1 MRSIAGGFFL
11 SLLIV
16 SRAGAAAETG
26 RPFTPE
32 CGLVL
37 RSEVDGSEVAAPV
50 LGTTIEV
57 RVTGVVARSRVT
69 QIFANPTRQWLTGIY
84 LFPLPDGAAVDTLRF
99 VVDGR
104 VIEGVVQETAEAR
117 QTFATAAAEGRRASL
132 LEQLRPDLFTS
143 SVANIGPGETVEVA
157 IELQQVVRYERGR
170 FVLRFPTLAAPRY
183 TPAEPVPGSASAA
196 SGPRLPQPPLAGSP
210 INPFGL
216 HVDLAPGFPLA
227 WIDSPTHDVAV
238 ESDRRQP
245 RWAVDL
251 AGGLAAADGDF
262 VLEWAAAAGREPRSV
277 FFAEEVDGER
287 YALLMVLPPADAE
300 AVADRLPRETL
311 FVIDSSGSMHGSAM
325 EQAQEALLL
334 ALGRLGPAD
343 RFNVIDFDD
352 TVVPL
357 FPDSVPASPVNV
369 EEARRF
375 VRALVA
381 DDGTQ
386 MLPAL
391 ERALQGDEGR
401 GLVRQVIFI
410 TDGRV
415 DNEMTI
421 LRTLAER
428 LGERRL
434 FTVAIGAAPNVPFLR
449 RAAELGRG
457 SWTHLPTLDRVAS
470 GMADLFARLEAPM
483 LREIEVAWSDAD
495 TEAWPR
501 RVPDLYLG
509 EPLIVAARLR
519 EPGSVAV
526 AGERGGRSWREEL
539 PAAVEVKAAGLDK
552 LWAGRKVQ
560 ALTDGL
566 LEGADAGE
574 VRREVVALG
583 LRHHLVTPYTSLVA
597 VDEEI
602 TAPAGVAASPHVLPL
617 NQPQGSAAG
626 GSGAGGSV
634 QECITVTSESPLL
647 DARRLSTGSVVSQTE
662 LARIPTARDPW
673 SVLAASPGQV
683 AVDGVVVTDSGATAA
698 SPGAYD
704 FDTFEEVQVATGGAD
719 VTLETAEA
727 RLQLIRPRGTSEW
740 RGSVS
745 ALWGGGGLAAE
756 RSDPPANRLDALRVV
771 DAEGGGPLRTDHLW
785 FWAHAGRDESERT
798 ALGGQAA
805 AESRQSEGLKLNAQL
820 GDTASAELLWR
831 RGDHDGAGVGAGPG
845 RAPETMLRLDGR
857 EDVWKGEATYLMS
870 GSSYA
875 GALLAGVDRARRE
888 TPEEAGDLRFD
899 AAGIARGGWFLFDD
913 QRRMREARLHA
924 SLWLSDRAEHTMTGG
939 LGWRAE
945 DEARALIPPGS
956 IATAG
961 ESVGLPAGLEL
972 AELWRGSGR
981 AATETFSLWTQDLL
995 TTGPLT
1001 AVLGLRFDG
1010 QDLGGAGRV
1019 WTPAPRLGLTWT
1031 LGAEDETLVRASA
1044 GRFAARLGPQAVWHA
1059 DPGAPGALFLRLPE
1073 AGGGPAIPWSG
1084 DGRDPLRPELDPDAV
1099 SRDLRPELTDEAVL
1113 GIERTLGWDFVVG
1126 LRATWRRTH
1135 HLLEERLRVRDAAT
1149 GDVFLA
1155 TAADWVPAGRLIGT
1169 LPDGAAYD
1177 VPFWD
1182 LRPGLAW
1189 TGGTLLANGDRRR
1202 DDRALTLHWEKR
1214 RSGRWLSRGHL
1225 TWQDGEQ
1232 TLGRDFRLFDDP
1244 TNALGGD
1251 DDAGQPVTAVDSG
1264 RPHETPSFRSAR
1276 WTFQTSGLVDLPRGV
1291 YVAATLRGRDGD
1303 PLPYYRRIA
1312 RERAGIARVQLTERP
1327 DALRTGEVVTLD
1339 GRLSKEVE
1347 IGDALLTLSL
1357 EGSNLLDDGAVVARE
1372 LDLGVTR
1379 GGQADELQEPRT
1391 LRIGLRVE
1399 VR

>member
-16 SRAGAAAETG
+16 SGSVADAEMGVIWAA
-26 RPFTPE
+26 PE

-37 RSEVDGSEVAAPV
+37 RSEVDGAEVVAPV

-57 RVTGVVARSRVT
+57 RVTGAVARSRVT

-99 VVDGR
+99 VVDDR
-104 VIEGVVQETAEAR
+104 VIEGIIQETSEAR
-117 QTFATAAAEGRRASL
+117 QTFATAAAEGRKASL
-132 LEQLRPDLFTS
+132 LEQVRPDLFTS

-157 IELQQVVRYERGR
+157 IELQQIVRYERGR

-183 TPAEPVPGSASAA
+183 TPAEPAARFTSAA
-196 SGPRLPQPPLAGSP
+196 PEPALPQPSIIASP

-238 ESDRRQP
+238 ASDPRRP
-245 RWAVDL
+245 RWAIDL
-251 AGGLAAADGDF
+251 AGGLATADGDF

-277 FFAEEVDGER
+277 LFAEEVDGER
-287 YALLMVLPPADAE
+287 YALLMVMPPGDAE
-300 AVADRLPRETL
+300 AAADRLPRETL
-311 FVIDSSGSMHGSAM
+311 FVIDSSGSMQGSAM
-325 EQAQEALLL
+325 EQAREALLL
-334 ALGRLGPAD
+334 ALGRLGPGD

-352 TVVPL
+352 YVVPL
-357 FPDSVPASPVNV
+357 FADSVPASPVNV

-381 DDGTQ
+381 DDGTE
-386 MLPAL
+386 MLAAL
-391 ERALQGDEGR
+391 ERALQGSAGR

-415 DNEMTI
+415 DNEAAI
-421 LRTLAER
+421 LRSLAER

-434 FTVAIGAAPNVPFLR
+434 FTVAIGTAPNVPFLR
-449 RAAELGRG
+449 RAAEQGRG
-457 SWTHLPTLDRVAS
+457 SWTHLPTLERVAA
-470 GMADLFARLEAPM
+470 GMADLFARLAAPM
-483 LREIEVAWSDAD
+483 LREIEVAWSDAEA
-495 TEAWPR
+495 EAWPR

-509 EPLIVAARLR
+509 EPVVVAARLR
-519 EPGSVAV
+519 GAGSVTV
-526 AGERGGRSWREEL
+526 AGESGGRSWREAL
-539 PAAVEVKAAGLDK
+539 PAAVEVETAGLDK

-560 ALTDGL
+560 ALTDSL
-566 LEGADAGE
+566 LEGADTEE

-597 VDEEI
+597 VDREV
-602 TAPAGVAASPHVLPL
+602 TVPAGVVASPRLLPL
-617 NQPQGSAAG
+617 NQPQGSSAG
-626 GSGAGGSV
+626 SSV
-634 QECITVTSESPLL
+634 QECITVSAESPLL
-647 DARRLSTGSVVSQTE
+647 DARRLSTAAVVSQVE
-662 LARIPTARDPW
+662 LAKIPTAADPW
-673 SVLAASPGQV
+673 SVLPASGGQV
-683 AVDGVVVTDSGATAA
+683 ALDGVVVTDSAATAA
-698 SPGAYD
+698 SPGPYA
-704 FDTFEEVQVATGGAD
+704 FDAFEEIQVATGGAD

-727 RLQLIRPRGTSEW
+727 RLQLTRPRGTSDW
-740 RGSVS
+740 RGSAV
-745 ALWGGGGLAAE
+745 ALWSGGGLGAE
-756 RSDPPANRLDALRVV
+756 RSDPPANRLDALRAI

-785 FWAHAGRDESERT
+785 FWAHAGRDEIERT

-805 AESRQSEGLKLNAQL
+805 AESRRSEGLKLNAQL
-820 GDTASAELLWR
+820 GDAASAELVWR
-831 RGDHDGAGVGAGPG
+831 RGEQDGTGVGAGPG
-845 RAPETMLRLDGR
+845 RAPETTLRADGR
-857 EDVWKGEATYLMS
+857 EEVWKGEATVI
-870 GSSYA
+870 GSSAFYA

-888 TPEEAGDLRFD
+888 TPDEAGDLRFD

-913 QRRMREARLHA
+913 ARRMREARLHA
-924 SLWLSDRAEHTMTGG
+924 ALWLSDRADHELTGG
-939 LGWRAE
+939 MGWRAE
-945 DEARALIPPGS
+945 DEARALAPPGS
-956 IATAG
+956 VVTAG
-961 ESVGLPAGLEL
+961 ESVGLPAGLDL
-972 AELWRGSGR
+972 AELWHGSGR

-995 TTGPLT
+995 TAGPLT

-1031 LGAEDETLVRASA
+1031 LGGEHDTLVRASA
-1044 GRFAARLGPQAVWHA
+1044 GRFASRLGARVAWHT

-1073 AGGGPAIPWSG
+1073 SGGGPAIPWSG
-1084 DGRDPLRPELDPDAV
+1084 DGRDPLRPDLDPDAV
-1099 SRDLRPELTDEAVL
+1099 SRDLGPELTDEAAL
-1113 GIERTLGWDFVVG
+1113 GLERAIGWHFVVG

-1135 HLLEERLRVRDAAT
+1135 HLLDERLRVRDAAT

-1155 TAADWVPAGRLIGT
+1155 TAADWVPAGRLTGT

-1182 LRPGLAW
+1182 LRPGLTW
-1189 TGGTLLANGDRRR
+1189 TGGTLLVNGDRRLKES
-1202 DDRALTLHWEKR
+1202 ALTLHWEKR
-1214 RSGRWLSRGHL
+1214 RSGRWQSRGSF
-1225 TWQDGEQ
+1225 TWQDAEQ
-1232 TLGRDFRLFDDP
+1232 ALGRGFRLFDDP
-1244 TNALGGD
+1244 TNALGGE
-1251 DDAGQPVTAVDSG
+1251 DDAGQPVTATDTT
-1264 RPHETPSFRSAR
+1264 RPHEAPSFRSAR
-1276 WTFQTSGLVDLPRGV
+1276 WTFQTSGLLELPRGV

-1312 RERAGIARVQLTERP
+1312 RERAGITRVQLTERP
-1327 DALRTGEVVTLD
+1327 DTFRTGEIVTLD
-1339 GRLSKEVE
+1339 ARLSKEAG

-1357 EGSNLLDDGAVVARE
+1357 EGTNLLDDGAVGARE

-1379 GGQADELQEPRT
+1379 GGQADELKEPRT

>member
-16 SRAGAAAETG
+16 SRAGAAAATDS
-26 RPFTPE
+26 PFAPE

-84 LFPLPDGAAVDTLRF
+84 LFSLPDGAAVDALRF

-104 VIEGVVQETAEAR
+104 VIEGTVQEMAEAR
-117 QTFATAAAEGRRASL
+117 QTFATAAAEGRKASL

-143 SVANIGPGETVEVA
+143 SVANIGPGEMVEVA

-183 TPAEPVPGSASAA
+183 EPAGSAA
-196 SGPRLPQPPLAGSP
+196 SSTSAAPEPALPQPPQAASP

-227 WIDSPTHDVAV
+227 WIDSPTHDIAV
-238 ESDRRQP
+238 ESDRRRP
-245 RWAVDL
+245 RWAIDL

-262 VLEWAAAAGREPRSV
+262 VLEWAAAAGREPGSV

-300 AVADRLPRETL
+300 AAADRLPRETV
-311 FVIDSSGSMHGSAM
+311 FVIDSSGSMQGSAM
-325 EQAQEALLL
+325 EQAREALLL

-357 FPDSVPASPVNV
+357 FPDSVPASPVAV

-381 DDGTQ
+381 DDGTV

-391 ERALQGDEGR
+391 ERALQGGEAR

-415 DNEMTI
+415 ANEPAI
-421 LRTLAER
+421 LRFLAER

-457 SWTHLPTLDRVAS
+457 SWTHIPTLDRVAAA
-470 GMADLFARLEAPM
+470 MADLFARLEAPL
-483 LREIEVAWSDAD
+483 LREIEVAWSDAEA
-495 TEAWPR
+495 EAWPR

-509 EPLIVAARLR
+509 EPLVVAARLR
-519 EPGSVAV
+519 GPGSVAV

-566 LEGADAGE
+566 LEGADADE

-597 VDEEI
+597 VDTEPS
-602 TAPAGVAASPHVLPL
+602 APAAPAATAAPPRLLPL
-617 NQPQGSAAG
+617 NQPQGSTTG
-626 GSGAGGSV
+626 TPV
-634 QECITVTSESPLL
+634 ENCITVTAESPLL
-647 DARRLSTGSVVSQTE
+647 DARRLSTGTVVSQAE
-662 LARIPTARDPW
+662 LARIPTAADPW
-673 SVLAASPGQV
+673 SVLAASRGQV
-683 AVDGVVVTDSGATAA
+683 ALDGVVVTDAAATAA
-698 SPGAYD
+698 ARGQYD
-704 FDTFEEVQVATGGAD
+704 FEAFAEVQVATGGAD

-727 RLQLIRPRGTSEW
+727 RLQLTRPRGTSDW
-740 RGSVS
+740 RGSVA
-745 ALWGGGGLAAE
+745 ALWSDGGLAAE
-756 RSDPPANRLDALRVV
+756 RSDPAANRLDALRAI
-771 DAEGGGPLRTDHLW
+771 DGQGGGPLQTDRLW
-785 FWAHAGRDESERT
+785 FWAHAGREENERT
-798 ALGGQAA
+798 ALGGQPA
-805 AESRQSEGLKLNAQL
+805 AESRQRAGLKLNAQL
-820 GDTASAELLWR
+820 GDAASAELVWQ
-831 RGDHDGAGVGAGPG
+831 RGENGGAGLGAGPA
-845 RAPETMLRLDGR
+845 RAPETTLRADGR
-857 EDVWKGEATYLMS
+857 EDVWKGEATVI
-870 GSSYA
+870 GSSAFYA
-875 GALLAGVDRARRE
+875 GALVAGVDRTRLE
-888 TPEEAGDLRFD
+888 TPEDAGDLRFD

-913 QRRMREARLHA
+913 ARRMREARLHA
-924 SLWLSDRAEHTMTGG
+924 SLWLADRANHEITGG
-939 LGWRAE
+939 IGWRAE
-945 DEARALIPPGS
+945 DEPRTLVPPGS
-956 IATAG
+956 VVTAG

-972 AELWRGSGR
+972 AEGWRGAGR

-995 TTGPLT
+995 MTGPLT
-1001 AVLGLRFDG
+1001 AVFGLRFDG

-1031 LGAEDETLVRASA
+1031 LGAEHHTLVRASA
-1044 GRFAARLGPQAVWHA
+1044 GRFASRLGPQAVWHA
-1059 DPGAPGALFLRLPE
+1059 DPGAPGALFLRLSE

-1084 DGRDPLRPELDPDAV
+1084 EGRDPLRPDLDPDVV

-1113 GIERTLGWDFVVG
+1113 GVERTIGWDFVVG

-1149 GDVFLA
+1149 GDVLLA
-1155 TAADWVPAGRLIGT
+1155 TAADWIPAGRLAGT
-1169 LPDGAAYD
+1169 LPDGGAYD

-1182 LRPGLAW
+1182 LRPGLSW

-1214 RSGRWLSRGHL
+1214 RSGRWLSRGNL

-1232 TLGRDFRLFDDP
+1232 TLGRELRLIDDP

-1251 DDAGQPVTAVDSG
+1251 DDDGRPVTETDTG
-1264 RPHETPSFRSAR
+1264 RPHGTPSFRSAR
-1276 WTFQTSGLVDLPRGV
+1276 WTFQTSGLVELPRGV

-1303 PLPYYRRIA
+1303 PLPYYRRVA
-1312 RERAGIARVQLTERP
+1312 RERGGIARVQLTERP
-1327 DALRTGEVVTLD
+1327 DAFRTGEIVTLD
-1339 GRLSKEVE
+1339 GRLAKEVE

-1357 EGSNLLDDGAVVARE
+1357 EGTNLFDEGPVVARE

-1379 GGQADELQEPRT
+1379 GGLPDELLEPRT
-1391 LRIGLRVE
+1391 LRVGLRVE